1 MKDIKIKI
9 NYTPLLNT
17 IKEQNLSE
25 NEIFKQWNI
34 PRKTF
39 YNIRHGRGITVDTLA
54 RLSII
59 LNKEINQ
66 LVTFTYDI
74 IDKPEQKRPTK

>member
-1 MKDIKIKI
+1 MKDIRIKI
-9 NYTPLLNT
+9 NYTPLLNI

-25 NEIFKQWNI
+25 NEIFKQWGI

-39 YNIRHGRGITVDTLA
+39 YNIRNERGITVDTLA

-74 IDKPEQKRPTK
+74 IDKPE

>member
-1 MKDIKIKI
+1 MKDIKTQID
-9 NYTPLLNT
+9 YSPLLNT
-17 IKEQNLSE
+17 MKEQNLSE

-66 LVTFTYDI
+66 LVTITYDI
-74 IDKPEQKRPTK
+74 IEKPE

>member
-1 MKDIKIKI
+1 MKDITIQI
-9 NYTPLLNT
+9 DYSPLLN
-17 IKEQNLSE
+17 IIREQNLSE
-25 NEIFKQWNI
+25 NEIFKQWGV

-39 YNIRHGRGITVDTLA
+39 YNIRNGRGITVDTLA

-66 LVTFTYDI
+66 LVTITCDI
-74 IDKPEQKRPTK
+74 IEKPE

>member
-1 MKDIKIKI
+1 MKDIKTQID
-9 NYTPLLNT
+9 YSPLLK
-17 IKEQNLSE
+17 IIREQNLSE

-66 LVTFTYDI
+66 LVTVAYEI
-74 IDKPEQKRPTK
+74 IDKE